1 MIKIYKDRR
10 TNPSSVVIA
19 NRLESGTRQIEF
31 DLSDVQM
38 NGHQYLILTR
48 EGISVPLLLKDD
60 GVVDIYDEITATG
73 GTYEGEIVILETPL
87 QLDKPII
94 DLNFDTKKWVSNPFR
109 LVIQGNGIN
118 VDAVNK
124 FPMPEA
130 LKIQLERLLTT
141 IDTVEKKLQDGSF
154 IGPQGP
160 QGIQGPKGDKGDT
173 GATVPQGLRGEQG
186 PIGPQGEKGLK
197 GDVGPV
203 GPPGPKGE
211 QGTPG
216 EATPE
221 FKQMV
226 EQSTLNATKAEQ
238 SATQA
243 KQSETNA
250 KASETASK
258 ESETNAKASETVAN
272 TKAKEASASA
282 QTATEKATQA
292 TTSADNAKV
301 SETNAKSS
309 ETNAKTSETNA
320 SKSAEAA
327 KASETATGK
336 VVADA
341 TEQADRAKIEADRAK
356 TNADTVASS
365 TQKIDKNESDITQLK
380 QDLLTYMKMNRTGKL
395 YGVKKWKSNINPTSS
410 CDKLYDNVGLV
421 CEPSTDTVEGRDD
434 YEDIN
439 IFKWKRVNYKRYE
452 DGFAYPTAFEGDENF
467 NNVDNTDVGNIYQT
481 FYYNEIDKEDYMEL
495 IISDSPNHLLGLK
508 PWEESVR
515 ADGTVMPY
523 YIMSAYDASLG
534 SDGLLHSLPNK
545 KIEAFMSH
553 NKMISEFQKKG
564 KGYWGA
570 GSNRMTFAQIFSQIK
585 YGTKDIQSVM
595 GGCTGYQSQLK
606 ATIQSSNKANT
617 FPILKSQASLV
628 EIGSR
633 VSVGYGRVESGNK
646 INLDRGIATV
656 HAYADQVKVLK
667 IEDAEDGMNSL
678 VYLDCEQFNTMPID
692 HSESGLKLDITL
704 STMPWH
710 SGSTDAVIKHHDG
723 SLRSNNNSRM
733 PCRIQGIEYFC
744 GRYIIASDTVIFNQP
759 DTSKEV
765 YFAPRGIK
773 HTDNDS
779 LIKQTYTKIGKIPP
793 AKAGNGA
800 DYWVGDVEI
809 NHGVW
814 FPLAELEAQ
823 NSYKDRLYFGGNAT
837 SGSREYLQGGDLGH
851 WSAAGLSCLRLW
863 GGLGGAG
870 WGCACAD

>member
-173 GATVPQGLRGEQG
+173 GATGPQGLRGEQG

-243 KQSETNA
+243 KQSEVNA
-250 KASETASK
+250 KK
-258 ESETNAKASETVAN
+258 
-272 TKAKEASASA
+272 
-282 QTATEKATQA
+282 
-292 TTSADNAKV
+292 SADGIK
-301 SETNAKSS
+301 
-309 ETNAKTSETNA
+309 
-320 SKSAEAA
+320 AE
-327 KASETATGK
+327 S
-336 VVADA
+336 
-341 TEQADRAKIEADRAK
+341 QKIE
-356 TNADTVASS
+356 
-365 TQKIDKNESDITQLK
+365 QHGNEITQIK

-837 SGSREYLQGGDLGH
+837 SGSREYLQGGDLGA
-851 WSAAGLSCLRLW
+851 WSRAGLSFLRLW
-863 GGLGGAG
+863 DWLGGAG
-870 WGCACAD
+870 WACACAD